1 MCGRLCGKGAE
12 PLPEVDAEQAV
23 KYLGCKTDLYV
34 QGDGELVEQLR
45 AEMKT
50 VGALLERAKVPAAGK
65 REVALMCG
73 RSKCLYPLRV
83 VSVEE
88 ESVRRVEQPIKAALK
103 HSCGL
108 PVTFPDGVW
117 HGSKEA
123 GMVGELSWYDRLMAE
138 KVQLLLL
145 GLGGRKWEGCRG
157 VVEVWRRRLAEAAG
171 SRAGVLRGQGLGVHR
186 VYAGTWMGQVVRW
199 MREQGVEVWG
209 ERGMEGHMEGDV
221 LLCELV
227 RTAERRQEVLDACVL
242 ADVHWVGQ
250 VVREVG
256 GTWLV
261 DEVAAA
267 KLRGVPGGGQ
277 VWSML
282 QRPLGVSGR
291 QGRQSC
297 GRRMVVGGQWGLVP
311 RD

>member
-1 MCGRLCGKGAE
+1 
-12 PLPEVDAEQAV
+12 
-23 KYLGCKTDLYV
+23 
-34 QGDGELVEQLR
+34 
-45 AEMKT
+45 
-50 VGALLERAKVPAAGK
+50 
-65 REVALMCG
+65 
-73 RSKCLYPLRV
+73 
-83 VSVEE
+83 
-88 ESVRRVEQPIKAALK
+88 
-103 HSCGL
+103 
-108 PVTFPDGVW
+108 
-117 HGSKEA
+117 
-123 GMVGELSWYDRLMAE
+123 
-138 KVQLLLL
+138 
-145 GLGGRKWEGCRG
+145 
-157 VVEVWRRRLAEAAG
+157 
-171 SRAGVLRGQGLGVHR
+171 
-186 VYAGTWMGQVVRW
+186 MGQVVRW

-297 GRRMVVGGQWGLVP
+297 RGGEVVRSACLRARLRAPAPALGPVAEVDWREGGGVREWVGGITECRCDAHKSQPGCGAGRRGAGSAGEMPVEDGSGDLWVHSDG
-311 RD
+311 